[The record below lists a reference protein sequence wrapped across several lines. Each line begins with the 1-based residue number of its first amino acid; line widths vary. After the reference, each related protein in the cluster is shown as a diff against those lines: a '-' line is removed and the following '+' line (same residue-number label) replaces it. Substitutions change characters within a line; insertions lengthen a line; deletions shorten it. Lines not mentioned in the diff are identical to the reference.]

1 MVSYAE
7 LPVGTESLTGQPIT
21 DLGGV
26 TPLVSAPETISTADF
41 GGSRTDSQ
49 KLSDAYSAYYSAQA
63 AEIARL
69 KQYEANQAQARWA
82 EEQTQTTFTEDLAQ
96 EYVDFYEGDTTTAQ
110 LLTDPV
116 AVINPIGIVTDVL
129 GTDIITGGI
138 TAAGGAAAAVLDP
151 ITKPLG
157 EGLGAVVLPAVII
170 GGALLLLK

>member
-1 MVSYAE
+1 MVSLAE
-7 LPVGTESLTGQPIT
+7 LPVGTEALTGQPIT

-49 KLSDAYSAYYSAQA
+49 KLSDAYSAYYAAQA
-63 AEIARL
+63 AEEAQLR
-69 KQYEANQAQARWA
+69 QYQANQQQAQWA

-96 EYVDFYEGDTTTAQ
+96 TYVDFYEGDTTTAQ

-116 AVINPIGIVTDVL
+116 AVINPIGIIPEVL
-129 GTDIITGGI
+129 GTDIVTGSI
-138 TAAGGAAAAVLDP
+138 SAAGGAAADILDP
-151 ITKPLG
+151 ITEPIGENLG
-157 EGLGAVVLPAVII
+157 KLILPAAIV